1 MALLFWAL
9 LPYPGQQQNRGER
22 VMISA
27 DCSSAHVGHLAGSGV
42 VAVDQFLGGGYRIA
56 CFECPVAESAVGRL
70 TSSFACLSVAAST
83 EPNG

>member
-1 MALLFWAL
+1 MALSFDAL
-9 LPYPGQQQNRGER
+9 LSYPWHQQNCDDE
-22 VMISA
+22 VIISA
-27 DCSSAHVGHLAGSGV
+27 DRLSAHVGHLAGSGV
-42 VAVDQFLGGGYRIA
+42 VSVDQFLGGGYRIA